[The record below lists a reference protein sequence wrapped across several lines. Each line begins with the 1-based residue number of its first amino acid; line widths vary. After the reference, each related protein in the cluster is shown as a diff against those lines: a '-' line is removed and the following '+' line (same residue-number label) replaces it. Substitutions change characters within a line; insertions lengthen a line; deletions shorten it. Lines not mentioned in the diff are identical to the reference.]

1 MLTDQNKP
9 FDKNSWFWPYLK
21 TGLDYYSLEVYSMS
35 EKLLCS
41 QYQMASEVL
50 ELLDMKIPIS
60 QLIIPADSSIKDALV
75 NLNNSALGICF
86 ICDEENIL
94 IGTIT
99 DGDIRRK
106 LLSGSNLTDG
116 VISAANT
123 NFCFLNY
130 ESSSKDILASLKK
143 ALMLFL
149 Y

>member
-1 MLTDQNKP
+1 
-9 FDKNSWFWPYLK
+9 
-21 TGLDYYSLEVYSMS
+21 
-35 EKLLCS
+35 
-41 QYQMASEVL
+41 
-50 ELLDMKIPIS
+50 MKIPIS
-60 QLIIPADSSIKDALV
+60 QLIIAADSSIKDALV

-106 LLSGSNLTDG
+106 LLSGCNLTDS

-130 ESSSKDILASLKK
+130 ESPSRY
-143 ALMLFL
+143 FGHV
-149 Y
+149 